1 MHGDNLLCPRRT
13 KEYSS
18 AGFEDVSLLR
28 KFLQNSIFLTVG
40 LLWIIPSLSA
50 APVEVI
56 LQSEPT
62 GSYSAQLSPDGRY
75 FATASEDNSVRLW
88 DTRTFRIIRYFNGHQ
103 GDVRNVAFSRDGK
116 RLITAS
122 ANEDNPVRIWDVE
135 TGAESKSFFDPDGYS
150 ANAHWAEFDVDT
162 RQYITLFGSRAS
174 VKSAVNGSIL
184 KTMVVG
190 DGDNTQVAFAAGG
203 KFLAAADDG
212 VGLTLWNVDT
222 GKRLGVLSPNE
233 LYVRSIAIA
242 PDGSQLITGDRDGK
256 VTLWST
262 TRSEQNRTLG
272 KFAGA
277 ANSIAYST
285 DGGVVVVGSGDG
297 HITAYNA
304 RTGRLLKQKT
314 LSGASIDSISV
325 TADGSTVLA
334 TFSQVVRP
342 GSHDPSMPSSMILW
356 SLRDGTEIRH
366 TRGVSRGVTALSP
379 SDVDN
384 TLLSGDEAG
393 SVRKWDMK
401 TGELRSSLGKFNS
414 AILGI
419 STARDGRLIAV
430 SKKDGVEILG
440 GSGLNRKITSARP
453 PVISLSPDG
462 QIAVTGGSAPAAV
475 WSMHD
480 GRIMATGAAGEDI
493 GISPDKKTFVSGENG
508 VIEFHD
514 SVTGR
519 KSGEQFVSLVRMAFS
534 PDSKKLLVGEGYPDG
549 GPIRLLEMP
558 SGKELQK
565 LDGDKTRTH
574 AVAYAPNGQTFAA
587 GGNEKIVKIYNAW
600 DSGGSLYRQ
609 LTGHAGSILAITFSK
624 DSKTVYS
631 GSEDGTIKIWDIATS
646 RLLATLIPTADGSTI
661 TLTPEGF
668 FDAKPGAARSLT
680 VVQGLDVY
688 TIDQFY
694 EQLYRPD
701 LVRQKL
707 VGDPD
712 GAVAEAAESLGLETL
727 VGSGPPPTVSFLD
740 KPSVHDGA
748 VNVHVKLEDNGG
760 GFGKVEWRVNGTTVG
775 VMKVQG
781 GDGSNTLSKTVYL
794 SAGANKIE
802 VVAYNRANL
811 VSSEV
816 VSLSVDVAIS
826 DTTPGRLFVI
836 AVGASQYFDSR
847 LSLRYALS
855 DAETLAKALKSGSKN
870 LYSSIETVLVADRDA
885 TKQGIDDAFQ
895 KIAAKARPQDT
906 FVFFMA
912 GHGITDGGK
921 YFFLPYD
928 FVYRD
933 ETSIEMTAI
942 GQDQLQQ
949 WLAMIPT
956 QRSLVL
962 LDTCESGAMTGQ
974 DVASRG
980 IEQAIAYERITR
992 AMGRTTIAASS
1003 SAAPALEGYKGHGVF
1018 TYALLNALASGDTNS
1033 DGAVD
1038 VLEMIG
1044 WIDREVPILSEKA
1057 FNFRQIPQTS
1067 FSGSNFLVSAR
1078 LDGPA
1083 LGTAASEGDNA
1094 RRSDSFVLIRN
1105 EPYYTNFGDAKAVG
1119 QLPTGTQVEVVS
1131 EGGGKA
1137 LISRKGAIVG
1147 YVDRQALVALQ

>member
-1 MHGDNLLCPRRT
+1 M
-13 KEYSS
+13 
-18 AGFEDVSLLR
+18 EDVSLVR
-28 KFLQNSIFLTVG
+28 KLCLSLIVFTFG
-40 LLWIIPSLSA
+40 LLGATGNISA

-62 GSYSAQLSPDGRY
+62 GSYSAELSPDGRY
-75 FATASEDNSVRLW
+75 LATASEDNSVRLW
-88 DTRTFRIIRYFNGHQ
+88 DAKTFRIIRYFNGHQ
-103 GDVRNVAFSRDGK
+103 GDLRNVAFSRDGQ
-116 RLITAS
+116 RLITTS
-122 ANEDNPVRIWDVE
+122 ANEDNPVRIWNVE
-135 TGAESKSFFDPDGYS
+135 TGAESKSFFDSDGYS
-150 ANAHWAEFDVDT
+150 ANAHWAVFDVET
-162 RQYITLFGSRAS
+162 KRYITLFGSRAS
-174 VKSAVNGSIL
+174 VKSAENGSIL
-184 KTMVVG
+184 KTMAVG
-190 DGDNTQVAFAAGG
+190 TGDNTQVAFAAGG

-212 VGLTLWNVDT
+212 DGLTLWNVET
-222 GKRLGVLSPNE
+222 GKRLGVISPSE
-233 LYVRSIAIA
+233 LYIRSIAIA
-242 PDGSQLITGDRDGK
+242 PDGRQIITGDRDGK
-256 VTLWST
+256 VVAWST
-262 TRSEQNRTLG
+262 THSGENKTLG
-272 KFAGA
+272 KFEQV

-285 DGGVVVVGSGDG
+285 DGSVIIVGSGDG
-297 HITAYNA
+297 YITAYDA
-304 RTGRLLKQKT
+304 QTGRFLKQKALVGT
-314 LSGASIDSISV
+314 SIDSVSV

-334 TFSQVVRP
+334 TFSRIGKP
-342 GSHDPSMPSSMILW
+342 GSHDPSTPSSMILW
-356 SLRDGTEIRH
+356 NLRDGAEVRH
-366 TRGVSRGVTALSP
+366 ARGVSRGVTALST

-393 SVRKWDMK
+393 SVRKWDVK
-401 TGELRSSLGKFNS
+401 TGELRSTLGKFNA
-414 AILGI
+414 AIRGI
-419 STARDGRLIAV
+419 SAAREGRLIVV
-430 SKKDGVEILG
+430 SKKDGVQILAG
-440 GSGLNRKITSARP
+440 DSQLSPKITAARP

-462 QIAVTGGSAPAAV
+462 QMAVTGGSAPVAV
-475 WSMHD
+475 WNTQD
-480 GRIMATGAAGEDI
+480 GRIIARGATGEAIA
-493 GISPDKKTFVSGENG
+493 ISPDRKTFVSGGHG
-508 VIEFHD
+508 VLEFYD
-514 SVTGR
+514 TATGR
-519 KSGEQFVSLVRMAFS
+519 KSGEQFVSLVAMAFS

-558 SGKELQK
+558 SGKELQR
-565 LDGDKTRTH
+565 LDGDKTRTR
-574 AVAYAPNGQTFAA
+574 AVAYSPNGETFAS
-587 GGNEKIVKIYNAW
+587 GGNEKIVKIYSAW
-600 DSGGSLYRQ
+600 DSGGALYRQ
-609 LTGHAGSILAITFSK
+609 LIGHAGSILAIAYSK

-631 GSEDGTIKIWDIATS
+631 GSEDGTIKIWNIATS
-646 RLLATLIPTADGSTI
+646 SLLATLIPTADGGTI

-668 FDAKPGAARSLT
+668 FDAKPEAARSMT

-694 EQLYRPD
+694 QQLYRPD

-707 VGDPD
+707 AGDPD
-712 GAVAEAAESLGLETL
+712 GAVAEAAQSLGLDKL
-727 VGSGPPPTVSFLD
+727 VGSGPPPKVSFLD

-748 VNVHVKLEDNGG
+748 VNIQVKFDDKGG
-760 GFGKVEWRVNGTTVG
+760 GFGKVEWRVNGTTIG

-781 GDGSNTLSKTVYL
+781 GDQSITLSKTVYL

-811 VSSEV
+811 VSSEP
-816 VSLSVDVAIS
+816 VSLSFDVAIK

-847 LSLRYALS
+847 LSLRYAVS
-855 DAETLAKALKSGSKN
+855 DAETLGKALTSGSKG

-933 ETSIEMTAI
+933 ETSIETTAI

-974 DVASRG
+974 DVVSRG
-980 IEQAIAYERITR
+980 IEQAIAYEKITR
-992 AMGRTTIAASS
+992 SMGRTTIAASS

-1018 TYALLNALASGDTNS
+1018 TYALLNALVSGDTNS

-1044 WIDREVPILSEKA
+1044 WVDREVPILSEKA

-1067 FSGSNFLVSAR
+1067 FNGSNFLVSAR
-1078 LDGPA
+1078 LDSSA
-1083 LGTAASEGDNA
+1083 LGVATSAADHA
-1094 RRSDSFVLIRN
+1094 RPPAAFVLIRS
-1105 EPYYTNFGDAKAVG
+1105 EPYYTNSGDANAVG
-1119 QLPTGTQVEVVS
+1119 LLPTGTQVEVVS
-1131 EGGGKA
+1131 ERGGKV
-1137 LISRKGAIVG
+1137 LVSRKGAIVG
-1147 YVDRQALVALQ
+1147 YVDRQALAALQ